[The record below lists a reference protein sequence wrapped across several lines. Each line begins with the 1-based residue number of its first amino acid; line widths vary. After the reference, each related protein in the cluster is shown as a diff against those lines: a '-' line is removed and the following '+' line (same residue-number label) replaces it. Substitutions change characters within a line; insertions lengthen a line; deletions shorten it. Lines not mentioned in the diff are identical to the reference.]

1 MKYVF
6 LLCLIFAVTAVAVTA
21 TVCAIL
27 GALTMI
33 EEIFKFVHRFCCW
46 SIRKVR
52 NFCRWVIRELREE
65 VHQVDRQEEKGNKH
79 TIKVSSIRGGLR
91 R

>member
-6 LLCLIFAVTAVAVTA
+6 LLCLLFAVTAVAVTA
-21 TVCAIL
+21 TVCAVI

-33 EEIFKFVHRFCCW
+33 EEIWKLFRRFCCW
-46 SIRKVR
+46 SLRTVR
-52 NFCRWVIRELREE
+52 NFCRWIICKLREE
-65 VHQVDRQEEKGNKH
+65 VHQVDRQEEKENKR

-91 R
+91 K